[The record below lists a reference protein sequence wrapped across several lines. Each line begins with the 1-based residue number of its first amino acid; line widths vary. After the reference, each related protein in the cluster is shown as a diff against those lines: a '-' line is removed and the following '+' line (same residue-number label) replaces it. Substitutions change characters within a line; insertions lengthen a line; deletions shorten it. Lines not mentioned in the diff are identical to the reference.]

1 VLQVQVHP
9 DTRQAEEIDAPEI
22 PLPHLL
28 LPVADPHLLLL
39 VLLNTLLLQVPDLD
53 RAVMDSNLRNRP
65 ILPLLL
71 STN

>member
-1 VLQVQVHP
+1 M
-9 DTRQAEEIDAPEI
+9 DAPEI

-28 LPVADPHLLLL
+28 LPVADPHPVLHPLLL
-39 VLLNTLLLQVPDLD
+39 VLLVMLNTLLLQVPDLD

>member
-1 VLQVQVHP
+1 MDV
-9 DTRQAEEIDAPEI
+9 PET
-22 PLPHLL
+22 PLPHPLL
-28 LPVADPHLLLL
+28 VADPHLVLHLLLL
-39 VLLNTLLLQVPDLD
+39 VLLNTLLLQAPDLD

>member
-1 VLQVQVHP
+1 M
-9 DTRQAEEIDAPEI
+9 DAPEI
-22 PLPHLL
+22 PLP
-28 LPVADPHLLLL
+28 VADPHLVLHPLPL